1 MISRYPEEISARTRD
16 LLNLSPKMS
25 FGIISL
31 WEYSRK
37 EISLE
42 MTSIDHPRFS
52 WDRIRL
58 HLNRDLYGH
67 LTRDDTLKDVVRDD
81 IRCKKLVWDDIS
93 WEISLE
99 ISKELVIYLSKIDL
113 SLSLSG
119 WNREISLNILL
130 EAIPTSKKI
139 FSRQYLSIESTRDY
153 LSKYILLETGCHL
166 RDRYQSRE
174 EWQELALEDKIYLAS
189 RW

>member
-16 LLNLSPKMS
+16 NISRELARENLSPKMS

-81 IRCKKLVWDDIS
+81 IRCKHLVQDYIS

-99 ISKELVIYLSKIDL
+99 IRSRWHLLKIDL
-113 SLSLSG
+113 SQSRDLAQYFAWG
-119 WNREISLNILL
+119 NTNIKKDIVRDNISQIHSRSYLL
-130 EAIPTSKKI
+130 
-139 FSRQYLSIESTRDY
+139 
-153 LSKYILLETGCHL
+153 KYILLETGSHW
-166 RDRYQSRE
+166 RDRYQSR
-174 EWQELALEDKIYLAS
+174 DKRRETRDKS
-189 RW
+189 